1 MPGGR
6 RLVDGR
12 IVVDNNHHPPQ
23 QQQGISW
30 HRALALSTLV
40 LFLLASNPAN
50 EATTAQCLQRLHLD
64 RLIEKYT
71 GRQFS
76 SIEKNNNSYYWDKRN
91 KATNYG
97 VATLRERTTGLEVG
111 AAGKSWFIC
120 SFDNPEWG
128 FLCRKLKS
136 IASHPGVEWWRL
148 PTNEPPVVLH
158 RVVMLLMALAC
169 GAVACRARAPNDPL
183 TTMFVPCW
191 YQNPF
196 LWLFQVWVD
205 SNLLLYPVWER
216 MYQVTTLQA
225 ASSPCRIVGNND
237 DLNFYAAV
245 LVMTII
251 AAGVRLLTGHEE
263 QSHGWLVFLVT
274 VVGYWQGTQ
283 SQSQQLQGTIFEDP
297 TETDLS
303 VWIAFRLGW
312 FLLANGLDNVGP
324 ALVTLAVS
332 YFAGTAMG
340 DYHYNQQVWQVWT
353 QSWSNMID
361 DTLSQLFGRSP
372 NYRTHY

>member
-1 MPGGR
+1 MPGR

-12 IVVDNNHHPPQ
+12 IVENHPP
-23 QQQGISW
+23 QGISW
-30 HRALALSTLV
+30 HRALALSLVV

-50 EATTAQCLQRLHLD
+50 EAITARCLERLNLD
-64 RLIEKYT
+64 KWIEKYT

-76 SIEKNNNSYYWDKRN
+76 TDGNSYWERRS
-91 KATNYG
+91 TNYW

-111 AAGKSWFIC
+111 AAGKSWIIC
-120 SFDNPEWG
+120 SFENPEWG

-136 IASHPGVEWWRL
+136 VASHPGIEWWRL
-148 PTNEPPVVLH
+148 PTNQPPVVLH
-158 RVVMLLMALAC
+158 RVLMLLLTVAC
-169 GAVACRARAPNDPL
+169 GAVACRAHAPEDAL
-183 TTMFVPCW
+183 TTMFVPCS

-196 LWLFQVWVD
+196 LWLAQVWID
-205 SNLLLYPVWER
+205 SNMLLYPVWER
-216 MYQVTTLQA
+216 LYQVTKLQA

-245 LVMTII
+245 LVLIMT
-251 AAGVRLLTGHEE
+251 AAGIRFLTGHEQQHPGQ
-263 QSHGWLVFLVT
+263 QSHGWLVLLVT

-283 SQSQQLQGTIFEDP
+283 SQRQLQGTIFEDP
-297 TETDLS
+297 APAESDLAL
-303 VWIAFRLGW
+303 WITFRLGW
-312 FLLANGLDNVGP
+312 FLLANGLANVGP
-324 ALVTLAVS
+324 ALVTLALS

-372 NYRTHY
+372 NYRAYY